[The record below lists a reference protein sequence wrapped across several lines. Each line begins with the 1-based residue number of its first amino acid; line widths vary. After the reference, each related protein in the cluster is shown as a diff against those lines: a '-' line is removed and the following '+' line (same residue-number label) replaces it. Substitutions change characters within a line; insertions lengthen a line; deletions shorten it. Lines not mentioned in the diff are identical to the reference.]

1 MYTAIGTVALLIVVA
16 LTLLVMGSYSSEP
29 ELEPEISE
37 SADIMTISYKRPRGS
52 DVDYDALQDSLEG
65 FTSTE
70 LPEEVVLPRTSEA
83 VSQEYMT
90 AYSSLLSD
98 ANQLETQ
105 LRINLAVA
113 MFEVQKEAEAT
124 NYLRMFQR
132 ILDAKKV
139 TKFSYEL
146 ASQLL
151 VSNSNFKGIILSDGV
166 SGDIARLSTLLTQD
180 ADAFAA
186 SSVMLLDAIEI
197 TLTGA
202 PPVQEMI
209 DKIDRLSEELLAA
222 ADNFSESI
230 VRVNSAIQ

>member
-1 MYTAIGTVALLIVVA
+1 
-16 LTLLVMGSYSSEP
+16 
-29 ELEPEISE
+29 
-37 SADIMTISYKRPRGS
+37 
-52 DVDYDALQDSLEG
+52 
-65 FTSTE
+65 
-70 LPEEVVLPRTSEA
+70 
-83 VSQEYMT
+83 MT